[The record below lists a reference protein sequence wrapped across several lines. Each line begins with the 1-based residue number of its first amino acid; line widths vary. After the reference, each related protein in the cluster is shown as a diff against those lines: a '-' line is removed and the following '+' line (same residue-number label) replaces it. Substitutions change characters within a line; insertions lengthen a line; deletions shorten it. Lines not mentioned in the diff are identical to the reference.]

1 MRATVV
7 PSHTKERGEG
17 LTAPWQRRTLSLMTK
32 VRANPTS
39 FVYVMLAFC
48 ILALAQIATPLAHAE
63 RSVVEL
69 MAVQTPPMA
78 MADGEERGA
87 VLELATAAV
96 ERAGLRPKV
105 TFIPWR
111 RAQEMVSGGKDVL
124 ITPLTW
130 LPSRADKFTWIGP
143 ICRME
148 RSIASIKTRIDSLD
162 QAKRERRILVVGAG
176 SAQEIQLR
184 DWGYPPELIVA
195 TPLGTREVDMLTSGR
210 VDGWYS
216 GTAQIR
222 WRWNRDGRKERLI
235 IGNAIIVD
243 QIHLACSRDCDP
255 TLAAT
260 LRGALQS
267 LRDDGTADRI
277 LARYDLYY

>member
-1 MRATVV
+1 MRATVA
-7 PSHTKERGEG
+7 PFHTKERGEG
-17 LTAPWQRRTLSLMTK
+17 LTAPRQRGTLSLMTK
-32 VRANPTS
+32 VRAKTTS
-39 FVYVMLAFC
+39 FVYITLAFC
-48 ILALAQIATPLAHAE
+48 ILSLVQIATPLAYAE
-63 RSVVEL
+63 QTVVEL
-69 MAVQTPPMA
+69 MAVQSPPMA
-78 MADGEERGA
+78 MADREEPGA

-96 ERAGLRPKV
+96 ERAGLKPKV

-148 RSIASIKTRIDSLD
+148 RSIASIKGRIDSLD

-184 DWGYPPELIVA
+184 DWGYPPDLIVA
-195 TPLGTREVDMLTSGR
+195 TPLGTREAEMLASGR

-222 WRWNRDGRKERLI
+222 WRWNREGRKERLI
-235 IGNAIIVD
+235 IGNAIVVD
-243 QIHLACSRDCDP
+243 QIQLACSRDCDP

-267 LRDDGTADRI
+267 LRDDGTTDRI